1 MPRLARGPLLP
12 QLSSHHPATARRGRR
27 YDQPLVRQQSQ
38 GIRFSGRPDR
48 ARGRSLRD
56 LQRGRRRRVP
66 GRQDQRRFMLPGER
80 PALILPQADLGGPM
94 NTALSRIAV
103 IGTGGTI
110 SSLGASS
117 LDVLDY
123 PDFGQK
129 LACEALLERFPETRL
144 VADPVPVTFRQVG
157 STEIGPKEWTE
168 LRALIH
174 RIARDDPAIAGFVIP
189 HGTAT
194 LEETAFFLNLTLAV
208 AQAVVLVGAQRPASA
223 LGSDA
228 GMNLVNALRVA
239 GSPEA
244 RGKGVLVVMND
255 EIHAARDVVKIST
268 YRVQTFRSLD
278 FGALGHV
285 DGDGV
290 HFYRAPLGAH
300 MPDTP
305 FAALDLAE
313 PLPRVDIVY
322 SYAGADGAL
331 VEAAVAAGARGIV
344 SAGFAPGSPTP
355 EQRAAFER
363 AAKAGIVVVQ
373 CSRAFSGRVA
383 PRRRLRE
390 SGIVAGEDFSP
401 QKARILLMLA
411 LSTTT
416 DSVAIQQAFSTY

>member
-1 MPRLARGPLLP
+1 MP
-12 QLSSHHPATARRGRR
+12 
-27 YDQPLVRQQSQ
+27 
-38 GIRFSGRPDR
+38 
-48 ARGRSLRD
+48 
-56 LQRGRRRRVP
+56 
-66 GRQDQRRFMLPGER
+66 
-80 PALILPQADLGGPM
+80 
-94 NTALSRIAV
+94 TALPRIAV

-129 LACEALLERFPETRL
+129 LTCEALLDRFPETRL
-144 VADPVPVTFRQVG
+144 VADPLPVTFRQVG
-157 STEIGPKEWTE
+157 STDIGPKDWIEI
-168 LRALIH
+168 RSLIH
-174 RIARDDPAIAGFVIP
+174 RIARDDAAVAGFVIP

-194 LEETAFFLNLTLAV
+194 LEETAFFLNLTLAT
-208 AQAVVLVGAQRPASA
+208 ALPVVLVGAQRPASA
-223 LGSDA
+223 LGTDA

-244 RGKGVLVVMND
+244 RGKGVLVVLND
-255 EIHAARDVVKIST
+255 EIQAARDVVKTST
-268 YRVQTFRSLD
+268 YRLHTFRSAD

-290 HFYRAPLGAH
+290 HFYRTPLRAH

-305 FAALDLAE
+305 FAGLDLAA
-313 PLPRVDIVY
+313 LPRVDIIY

-331 VEAAVAAGARGIV
+331 VDAAVASGARGIV

-355 EQRAAFER
+355 DQRSAFER
-363 AAKAGIVVVQ
+363 AVKAGVVVVQ
-373 CSRAFSGRVA
+373 CSRAAGRVA

-390 SGIVAGEDFSP
+390 SGIVAGEDFTP

-411 LSTTT
+411 LLATN
-416 DSVAIQQAFSTY
+416 DVGEVQRAFQTY

>member
-1 MPRLARGPLLP
+1 MSTTLP
-12 QLSSHHPATARRGRR
+12 
-27 YDQPLVRQQSQ
+27 
-38 GIRFSGRPDR
+38 
-48 ARGRSLRD
+48 
-56 LQRGRRRRVP
+56 
-66 GRQDQRRFMLPGER
+66 
-80 PALILPQADLGGPM
+80 
-94 NTALSRIAV
+94 RIAV

-129 LACEALLERFPETRL
+129 LSCEALLERFPETRL

-157 STEIGPKEWTE
+157 STEIGPAEWIE

-174 RIARDDPAIAGFVIP
+174 RIAREDPAVAGFVIP

-208 AQAVVLVGAQRPASA
+208 AQPVVLVGAQRPASA
-223 LGSDA
+223 LGTDA

-239 GSPEA
+239 GSTDA
-244 RGKGVLVVMND
+244 RDKGVLAVLND
-255 EIHAARDVVKIST
+255 EIHAARDVVKTST
-268 YRVQTFRSLD
+268 YRLQTFRSLD

-290 HFYRAPLGAH
+290 HFYRVPSRPH
-300 MPDTP
+300 MPETP
-305 FAALDLAE
+305 FARLDPAA
-313 PLPRVDIVY
+313 LPRVDIVY

-331 VEAAVAAGARGIV
+331 VDAAVAAGARGIV

-355 EQRAAFER
+355 KQRAAFER
-363 AAKAGIVVVQ
+363 AAKSGVVIVQ
-373 CSRAFSGRVA
+373 CSRAASGRVA

-390 SGIVAGEDFSP
+390 NGIVAGEDLSP
-401 QKARILLMLA
+401 QKARILLMLV
-411 LSTTT
+411 LTTT
-416 DSVAIQQAFSTY
+416 SDVGAIQSAFQTY

>member
-1 MPRLARGPLLP
+1 M
-12 QLSSHHPATARRGRR
+12 TT
-27 YDQPLVRQQSQ
+27 
-38 GIRFSGRPDR
+38 
-48 ARGRSLRD
+48 
-56 LQRGRRRRVP
+56 VP
-66 GRQDQRRFMLPGER
+66 P
-80 PALILPQADLGGPM
+80 
-94 NTALSRIAV
+94 RIAV

-129 LACEALLERFPETRL
+129 LGCEALLERFPETRI
-144 VADPVPVTFRQVG
+144 VADPVPATFRQVG
-157 STEIGPKEWTE
+157 STEIGPNEWVG

-174 RIARDDPAIAGFVIP
+174 RIAGEDPAVAGFVIP

-194 LEETAFFLNLTLAV
+194 LEETAFFLNLSLATS
-208 AQAVVLVGAQRPASA
+208 QPVVVVGAQRPASA
-223 LGSDA
+223 LGTDA

-239 GSPEA
+239 GSVEA
-244 RGKGVLVVMND
+244 RGKGVLVVLND
-255 EIHAARDVVKIST
+255 EIHAARDVVKTST
-268 YRVQTFRSLD
+268 YRLQTFRSVD
-278 FGALGHV
+278 FGALGHA

-290 HFYRAPLGAH
+290 HFYRAPTRAH

-305 FAALDLAE
+305 FAGLELAAF
-313 PLPRVDIVY
+313 PRVEIIY

-331 VEAAVAAGARGIV
+331 VDAAVAAGARGIV

-355 EQRAAFER
+355 EQRSAFER
-363 AAKAGIVVVQ
+363 AAKSGIVVVQ
-373 CSRAFSGRVA
+373 CSRASGRVA

-411 LSTTT
+411 LTTT
-416 DSVAIQQAFSTY
+416 SDIAEIQRLFQSY

>member
-1 MPRLARGPLLP
+1 MPRTLP
-12 QLSSHHPATARRGRR
+12 
-27 YDQPLVRQQSQ
+27 
-38 GIRFSGRPDR
+38 
-48 ARGRSLRD
+48 
-56 LQRGRRRRVP
+56 
-66 GRQDQRRFMLPGER
+66 
-80 PALILPQADLGGPM
+80 
-94 NTALSRIAV
+94 RIAV

-129 LACEALLERFPETRL
+129 LTYDALLDRFPETRL
-144 VADPVPVTFRQVG
+144 VADPMPVTFRRVG
-157 STEIGPKEWTE
+157 STDIGPKDWVEI
-168 LRALIH
+168 RSLIH
-174 RIARDDPAIAGFVIP
+174 RTARDNAGVAGFVIP

-194 LEETAFFLNLTLAV
+194 LEETAFFLNLTLACE
-208 AQAVVLVGAQRPASA
+208 QPVVLVGAQRPASA
-223 LGSDA
+223 LGTDA

-239 GSPEA
+239 GSPAA
-244 RGKGVLVVMND
+244 RGKGVLVLLND
-255 EIHAARDVVKIST
+255 EIHAARDVVKTST
-268 YRVQTFRSLD
+268 YRLQTFRSAD
-278 FGALGHV
+278 YGALGHV

-305 FAALDLAE
+305 FAMLELAA
-313 PLPRVDIVY
+313 LPRVDIIY

-331 VEAAVAAGARGIV
+331 VDAAVNAGARGLV

-355 EQRAAFER
+355 AQRAAFER
-363 AAKAGIVVVQ
+363 ALKTGVVVLQ
-373 CSRAFSGRVA
+373 CSRATGRVA

-411 LSTTT
+411 LSKTS
-416 DSVAIQQAFSTY
+416 DIAEIQKDFQSY